1 MSVLT
6 RDLGLR
12 LSPSDL
18 EAGLRRLPV
27 NDQGQVA
34 YLRLLHG
41 GGHNK
46 ALKKGGLMGHTQAA
60 AAAGERGWNGVCGNE
75 VANRIGRMLRSRY
88 GSVEHAFRVVL
99 DVRSHP
105 SHHGCQYEVHSRSCT
120 RETEASSKG

>member
-1 MSVLT
+1 M
-6 RDLGLR
+6 
-12 LSPSDL
+12 

-46 ALKKGGLMGHTQAA
+46 ALKKSGLMGHTQPA

-75 VANRIGRMLRSRY
+75 VADRIGRMLRSRY

-99 DVRSHP
+99 DVRTAPLTSWLR
-105 SHHGCQYEVHSRSCT
+105 YEMHSRLCT
-120 RETEASSKG
+120 REVEASSEG